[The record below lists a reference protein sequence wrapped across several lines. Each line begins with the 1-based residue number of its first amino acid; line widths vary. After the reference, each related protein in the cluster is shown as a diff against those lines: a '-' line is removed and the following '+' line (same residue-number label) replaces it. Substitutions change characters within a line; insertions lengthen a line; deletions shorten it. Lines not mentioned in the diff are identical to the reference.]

1 MKIKFALI
9 SKDNISDAQEL
20 SIKLQG
26 ALEAGEMRAVDQ
38 TTKEL
43 LLLTDKNPSLSVSEQ
58 YWHQLIEKVRGFDEN
73 FKTDFLITEPQL
85 KMIIAADVT
94 ESFAD
99 VVSIVNQAL
108 KTDGFILQIPFETV
122 DDYV

>member
-43 LLLTDKNPSLSVSEQ
+43 LLLTDKNPSLSFSEQ
-58 YWHQLIEKVRGFDEN
+58 YWHQLIEEVRSFNEN